1 MDILFA
7 THNNHKVKEIKEVFS
22 DVRILTLDEL
32 NDEDEVAETGKT
44 FAENAGLKA
53 RYYYRK
59 YKIPVIADDSGLLVT
74 ALNDEPGV
82 HSARY
87 SVTGSYADNN
97 KLLLQRMNNI
107 TNRSAYFITVIC
119 FIDANGQ
126 EKYFTGKIEGIITEQ
141 LQGTSGFGY
150 DPLFLV
156 PNLNKTFAEMSLAEK
171 NEISH
176 RALALKEFAKHL
188 QSIILKDNQILL

>member
-119 FIDANGQ
+119 FIDAKGQ

-188 QSIILKDNQILL
+188 QSIILRDNQILL

>member
-1 MDILFA
+1 MFSE
-7 THNNHKVKEIKEVFS
+7 VK
-22 DVRILTLDEL
+22 ILTLDEFY
-32 NDEDEVAETGKT
+32 DEDEVAETGKT

-53 RYYYRK
+53 RYYYQK
-59 YKIPVIADDSGLLVT
+59 YKVPVIADDSGLLVT

-97 KLLLQRMNNI
+97 KLLLQRMKNI
-107 TNRSAYFITVIC
+107 TKRNACFITAIC
-119 FIDANGQ
+119 FIDAKGQ
-126 EKYFTGKIEGIITEQ
+126 EKYFTGKIEGKITEQ

-156 PNLNKTFAEMSLAEK
+156 PDLNKTFAEMSLAEK

-176 RALALKEFAKHL
+176 RALALKEFAKYL
-188 QSIILKDNQILL
+188 QSIILKR